1 LSYQAHTQN
10 MNTMLLTRSKETRQ
24 CEIRC
29 CCFCACI
36 DETVKY
42 KQTTCE
48 NMLNFLENN
57 IIPTP
62 YLFTYLTEHSKRLLQ
77 ALNDVDQDDAEYDA
91 ENDAGNDSENDTD
104 NDGSNDLFTLCV
116 NCDSWIRRQ
125 TNKEKSYLH
134 ADAIFLNI
142 LFPGRFELPEERS
155 CLGVVNNACLCNDG
169 FNFLQSIAP
178 VAAQEF
184 FAVFSEKCLLPHKHD
199 VSDAID
205 ENVEMKTRQAKIEHW
220 HILSPDSIGSKTTTH
235 KTTSS
240 KTTSS
245 KTTSSK
251 NASSKTTSSKTTSSK
266 TTSSQTTTHKHR
278 RQERR
283 SHIKNKLVYIW
294 WQRNRRCEFLSNK
307 YTAKLLRH
315 IIHGMP

>member
-1 LSYQAHTQN
+1 MQFCHVFIVFSNNSLPRHHQTQKHTLFLTIIDKYVLN
-10 MNTMLLTRSKETRQ
+10 ILFGYVVRFETMNTMLLMRSKEMRE

-29 CCFCACI
+29 CCFCACT
-36 DETVKY
+36 DESVKY

-48 NMLNFLENN
+48 NMLNFLQTS

-77 ALNDVDQDDAEYDA
+77 TLDTVD
-91 ENDAGNDSENDTD
+91 ENDIDDDT
-104 NDGSNDLFTLCV
+104 NIDLFTLCV

-125 TNKEKSYLH
+125 ASKEKSYLH

-155 CLGVVNNACLCNDG
+155 CLRVVNNACLCNDG

-178 VAAQEF
+178 VVVQEF
-184 FAVFSEKCLLPHKHD
+184 FAVFSEKYVIQHKNNTPD
-199 VSDAID
+199 TVGTDIELITTPS
-205 ENVEMKTRQAKIEHW
+205 KIEHW
-220 HILSPDSIGSKTTTH
+220 HILSPDSSHFKTT
-235 KTTSS
+235 
-240 KTTSS
+240 
-245 KTTSSK
+245 
-251 NASSKTTSSKTTSSK
+251 
-266 TTSSQTTTHKHR
+266 QKHR